1 MNVTDEFKQAQERL
15 LARFRVRAESRFLE
29 VSGVSGP
36 VHVLVAGEGPPVV
49 MVPGFGD
56 PAAMWAPLMAK
67 LDGFRVYAVDRPCF
81 GLSGCARHDTATIR
95 RLAVTFL
102 EQVLDALR
110 LEEPL
115 FVANSIGSLWTIWLA
130 IDRPHRVAA
139 MTHVGCPAFMLGT
152 SAPLPMRL
160 LSIPPVGRLLMRVSP
175 PSPRQVERFAA
186 MVGADLSGLPELADL
201 LVVMQ
206 TLPGVQPALLE
217 LLHAVIRLRGPRPEV
232 ELTASQ
238 LMQVAQPVQLIWG
251 ERDPFGAPSIGQ
263 EAARFIRHA
272 TYHVMPNAGHVPWVN
287 DPAGVASVAVPFL
300 LTQQTDET
308 SHEARTPS

>member
-1 MNVTDEFKQAQERL
+1 
-15 LARFRVRAESRFLE
+15 
-29 VSGVSGP
+29 
-36 VHVLVAGEGPPVV
+36 
-49 MVPGFGD
+49 
-56 PAAMWAPLMAK
+56 
-67 LDGFRVYAVDRPCF
+67 
-81 GLSGCARHDTATIR
+81 
-95 RLAVTFL
+95 
-102 EQVLDALR
+102 
-110 LEEPL
+110 
-115 FVANSIGSLWTIWLA
+115 
-130 IDRPHRVAA
+130 
-139 MTHVGCPAFMLGT
+139 
-152 SAPLPMRL
+152 
-160 LSIPPVGRLLMRVSP
+160 
-175 PSPRQVERFAA
+175 
-186 MVGADLSGLPELADL
+186 MVGADLSGLQELRDL